1 MNERTITRAMG
12 LLLLASLV
20 TTATAQSAPATVVGS
35 EPDSRTSLELTVYT
49 RDLGLVREVR
59 TVDLPRGE
67 FALEFRGV
75 PAQIRPATLL
85 VGGDDATTILEQNYE
100 FDLMSRERILEKYVG
115 RDVAWILEDGGRIE
129 GRLLGTSEGPV
140 FEVGGEIMF
149 EMPGRIVLP
158 SLPENLRARPTLV
171 WRVQREDAG
180 QPALDVSYLTGGLSW
195 SADYVL
201 QLTPDGEQA
210 DLRGWVTVE
219 NRSGADYV
227 DVTLQLVAGE
237 IQQVRDAMRDRFKAT
252 GRVEAVMQ
260 AAPPMQQETLYDY
273 HLYTVPWTT
282 ELPDKS
288 SKQVLLLSASGLD
301 VGRTYTVRGS
311 SAYFRGGVSEDRQDV
326 WVSYAFVNEEANR
339 LGKPLPAG
347 VVRVYGRSQDGR
359 QQLLGEDRIGHTPKD
374 ERVELTVGKAFDIVA
389 ERTRM
394 KYDRVADR
402 VHRTTWKV
410 VLRNHKDEDVTVE
423 VREPVGGDWTVT
435 KASHE
440 YERVSASEI
449 LFRLPVDGGGESTL
463 EYTVEV
469 TY

>member
-1 MNERTITRAMG
+1 MNERTITGAVF
-12 LLLLASLV
+12 LLLAGLV
-20 TTATAQSAPATVVGS
+20 AAASARSAPTTVVGS
-35 EPDSRTSLELTVYT
+35 EPATRTNLELTVYT

-59 TVDLPRGE
+59 TLDLPQGE

-75 PAQIRPATLL
+75 PEQIRPATLL
-85 VGGDDATTILEQNYE
+85 VGGDDTMTILEQNYE

-115 RDVAWILEDGGRIE
+115 RDVAWILEDGGRLE
-129 GRLLGTSEGPV
+129 GRLLGTSQGLV

-171 WRVQREDAG
+171 WRVKREQAG
-180 QPALDVSYLTGGLSW
+180 RPALDVSYLTGGLSW

-219 NRSGADYV
+219 NRSGADYA
-227 DVTLQLVAGE
+227 DATLQLVAGE
-237 IQQVRDAMRDRFKAT
+237 IRQVRDAMRDRFKGASPM
-252 GRVEAVMQ
+252 AMQ
-260 AAPPMQQETLYDY
+260 AAEASQLQQESLYDY

-282 ELPDKS
+282 TLPDKS
-288 SKQVLLLSASGLD
+288 SKQVLLLSASGLG
-301 VGRTYTVRGS
+301 VERTYTVRGS

-326 WVSYAFVNEEANR
+326 WVSYAFENEKSNR

-347 VVRVYGRSQDGR
+347 VVRVYGRSEDGR

-394 KYDRVADR
+394 KYERVADR
-402 VHRTTWKV
+402 VHRTTWQV
-410 VLRNHKDEDVTVE
+410 VLRNHKDADVTVE
-423 VREPVGGDWTVT
+423 VREPAGGDWTVT

-449 LFRLPVDGGGESTL
+449 LFRLEVDAGGEVTL
-463 EYTVEV
+463 EYTAEV